1 MNKQK
6 VCIIGGGLAGLS
18 TSIAL
23 SKCGI
28 DIDLI
33 SRDFKKTQYFLTTT
47 ALSYTNFIFLKNVI
61 SSDKFNK
68 NIWPVNEM

>member
-33 SRDFKKTQYFLTTT
+33 SRDFKKTQYFLTY
-47 ALSYTNFIFLKNVI
+47 LSIT
-61 SSDKFNK
+61 
-68 NIWPVNEM
+68 